1 MPGNGPKTTPS
12 AITLKA
18 GSSGMLTDAGRLAE
32 QYAAFRQ
39 AQVAV
44 SAVPPHV
51 SPSVVKPTN
60 ARIRSARQQAALGVR
75 LAREGRFE
83 LAIERLRQAAELD
96 PTVASVHH
104 DLGLAFI
111 HAGRPEEAV
120 VALTRAVRIDQG
132 LTSGHMHLASTLE
145 ALARDGEA
153 QAAYEALVRLDPTL
167 HQAHAA
173 IGKLHLKSGRGAR
186 AEVAF
191 RAAAAASVPGSARA
205 LIYLSHAA
213 MMRGNTKEAETLLR
227 SVIADD
233 PSGGEAYIILGQIL
247 AEAGQSS
254 EAAENFERGI
264 ALDPDMVA
272 AWHHFAVS
280 TKFTARQ
287 MDYVTR
293 MEASLQRPDLSS
305 SQRQSIHFALGKAY
319 DDLRNYPEAMRHLD
333 VANRFRSANRP
344 LDRALLERQTSHAI
358 ASAPPGFLDWRR
370 DIGVDDATPI
380 LIVGMPRSGT
390 TLVEQILSSHPDIA
404 AGGELGFWRELNRK
418 GLAIFGEDAAAEPA
432 HRLAKD
438 YLAVLRLISPSAS
451 RVTDKMPFN
460 FAHLGVIRQ
469 LFPRA
474 TIVHCR
480 RHPIDT
486 CLSNF
491 ATNFQIPFDYAGDR
505 GSLVFFYRQYERLMA
520 HWRDVLPSERFIEV
534 DYEMLVTDPE
544 PLSRRMIEICGLE
557 WNDACLSPQQ
567 NQRSIGTASLW
578 QARQPIYRTSIERWR
593 RYEPWL
599 GELRTLLPD
608 GADELLA
615 K

>member
-1 MPGNGPKTTPS
+1 MPGSGSKITPS
-12 AITLKA
+12 VIAVKA
-18 GSSGMLTDAGRLAE
+18 GSSGALTEAGRIAE

-39 AQVAV
+39 GQMP
-44 SAVPPHV
+44 VPPL
-51 SPSVVKPTN
+51 PLEAAPPAAKPTN
-60 ARIRSARQQAALGVR
+60 GRTRMARQHATQGVR
-75 LAREGRFE
+75 LAREGRLG
-83 LAIERLRQAAELD
+83 LAIERLRQATELD

-104 DLGLAFI
+104 DLGLALMR
-111 HAGRPEEAV
+111 AGHLEQAV
-120 VALTRAVRIDQG
+120 TALGRAVRLDPG
-132 LTSGHMHLASTLE
+132 LTSGHLHLASTLE
-145 ALARDGEA
+145 FLARDSEA
-153 QAAYEALVRLDPTL
+153 QAAYETLVRLDPKL
-167 HQAHAA
+167 HQAYAA
-173 IGKLHLKSGRGAR
+173 IGKIHLTNARGAS

-205 LIYLSHAA
+205 RIYEAHAA
-213 MMRGNTKEAETLLR
+213 MMLGRTKDAETLLR

-233 PSGGEAYIILGQIL
+233 PSCGEAYVTLGQIL

-254 EAAENFERGI
+254 EAAESFERGI
-264 ALDPDMVA
+264 SLDPDMVA
-272 AWHHFAVS
+272 AWHHFATS
-280 TKFTARQ
+280 TKFTARHT
-287 MDYVTR
+287 DHVAR
-293 MEASLQRPDLSS
+293 MEASLQRPDLSPP
-305 SQRQSIHFALGKAY
+305 QRQSIHFALGKAY
-319 DDLRNYPEAMRHLD
+319 DDLGDYPAAMRHLD
-333 VANRFRSANRP
+333 VANRLRSAHRP

-358 ASAPPGFLDWRR
+358 ASAPPGFLDRR
-370 DIGVDDATPI
+370 TDLGVDDATPI

-404 AGGELGFWRELNRK
+404 AGGELGFWREHNRT
-418 GLAIFGEDAAAEPA
+418 GLAIFGADAAAGPA
-432 HRLAKD
+432 QRLANA
-438 YLAVLRLISPSAS
+438 YLKVLRFISPSAA

-469 LFPRA
+469 LFPHA

-505 GSLVFFYRQYERLMA
+505 GSLVFFYRQYQRLMA
-520 HWRDVLPSERFIEV
+520 HWREVLPPDRFIEV
-534 DYEMLVTDPE
+534 DYETLVANPE
-544 PLSRRMIEICGLE
+544 PLSRQMIELCGLE
-557 WNDACLSPQQ
+557 WNDACLSPHQ

-578 QARQPIYRTSIERWR
+578 QARQPIYRTSVERWR

-608 GADELLA
+608 AADELLA